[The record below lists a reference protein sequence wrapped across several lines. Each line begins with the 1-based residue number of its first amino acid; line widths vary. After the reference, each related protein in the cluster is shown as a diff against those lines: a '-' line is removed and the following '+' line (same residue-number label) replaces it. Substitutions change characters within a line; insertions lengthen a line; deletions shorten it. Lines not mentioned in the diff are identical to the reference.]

1 MKAKKFSGVTLLS
14 VTIHCGERLATFFIN
29 PALAEVIPFYYLN
42 HFDVIKQLSLLR
54 ITTEKVKTDHSVAT
68 LGKNSRFYDV
78 TTSKKYEVES
88 APLTSDECLQ
98 VKQLFTLPTVRIPFD
113 IYSVL
118 YGTNFDALTTI
129 LITDF
134 TSEISGTNEKLNT
147 VKFTLRF
154 AVNRPK
160 VNIPTSPAYF

>member
-1 MKAKKFSGVTLLS
+1 M
-14 VTIHCGERLATFFIN
+14 
-29 PALAEVIPFYYLN
+29 
-42 HFDVIKQLSLLR
+42 
-54 ITTEKVKTDHSVAT
+54 
-68 LGKNSRFYDV
+68 
-78 TTSKKYEVES
+78 
-88 APLTSDECLQ
+88 
-98 VKQLFTLPTVRIPFD
+98 KQLFTLPTVRIPFD

-134 TSEISGTNEKLNT
+134 TSEISDTNEKLNT

-160 VNIPTSPAYF
+160 VNIPTSPGIFLTTNSNRLSHNVTSIHVSTARTMLNSCGSVDIPVWLSTYRFCGEAEKNSNSSILELKKRISLHCIFTEVGNVKILTYDECRKI